1 MLCVCACGYM
11 CKCIIKCVYKYV
23 DIDIDISTQAV
34 SCYPEKRKR
43 LKFPI
48 LSKNLRSFFIE
59 I

>member
-11 CKCIIKCVYKYV
+11 CKCMCVYKYV

-34 SCYPEKRKR
+34 SCYPEKRKC

-48 LSKNLRSFFIE
+48 LSKNLRSFFTE